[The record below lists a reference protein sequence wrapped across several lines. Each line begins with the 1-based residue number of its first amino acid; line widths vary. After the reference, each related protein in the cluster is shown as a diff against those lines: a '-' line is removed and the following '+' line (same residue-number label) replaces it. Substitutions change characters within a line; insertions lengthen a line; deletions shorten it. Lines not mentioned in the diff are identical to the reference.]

1 MATDPHNPAPRGA
14 AQSPTAPDNHPLRD
28 VAQSPEATA
37 RYLADVQR
45 VLLDIGKNL
54 ETLAHETRVHLRDTH
69 VEGDRWYHARLRAM
83 PVEKALGNVLK
94 NLHNLT
100 AGLEKSAYKRR
111 AHDEVVVNTA
121 KDRKEKEREKQQKKN
136 SPMIQS
142 VPNSPQMDAQSPKT
156 GYSGPTSIYTIDRES
171 A

>member
-1 MATDPHNPAPRGA
+1 M
-14 AQSPTAPDNHPLRD
+14 RD

-54 ETLAHETRVHLRDTH
+54 ETLAIETRVHLRKTH

-83 PVEKALGNVLK
+83 PVEKALGQVLR
-94 NLHNLT
+94 NLNSLT
-100 AGLEKSAYKRR
+100 EGLEKSAYKRR
-111 AHDEVVVNTA
+111 AHDEAVVNTA
-121 KDRKEKEREKQQKKN
+121 KEREEKELERQRKKN
-136 SPMIQS
+136 PPVLQAA
-142 VPNSPQMDAQSPKT
+142 PGPLQQDAQPQNS
-156 GYSGPTSIYTIDRES
+156 GYSGPASIYDLGKRES

>member
-1 MATDPHNPAPRGA
+1 MNSSNDPNY
-14 AQSPTAPDNHPLRD
+14 SPLRD

-54 ETLAHETRVHLRDTH
+54 ETLAIETRVHLRGTN

-83 PVEKALGNVLK
+83 PVERALGNVRK
-94 NLHNLT
+94 NLNNLT
-100 AGLEKSAYKRR
+100 EGLEKSAYKRR
-111 AHDEVVVNTA
+111 AHDEAVLNTA
-121 KDRKEKEREKQQKKN
+121 KERKEKELERVRKKN
-136 SPMIQS
+136 PPTLQAA
-142 VPNSPQMDAQSPKT
+142 PNPPQQGAQGQNS
-156 GYSGPTSIYTIDRES
+156 GYGGPTSIYDLGKGES